1 MDYDAGWAFDQGQ
14 EDMDSAFF
22 DADKRMQKDAAG
34 TATALEP
41 RNNFVPSSASL
52 KARRRT
58 FAICV
63 DAPALLARIRRV
75 ATSLFVSLRELDAEN
90 VAAAIVQ
97 EPSLTVLLCL
107 EDVHFHEVAGDCR
120 ERALEMQ
127 DCLVRLVDGSDYGAC
142 LETAA
147 ICLAVNTPKTDIRL
161 RELLA
166 KFCEPTFVDEPCI
179 QALPLVSGV
188 DGTADNVADTDH
200 EVFALARKIAGADV
214 DIVLVGE
221 TGTGKDWLARFIHE
235 HSGVSGPFMAL
246 NCAAIPE
253 TLAEAELFG
262 VEVGAYTGATK
273 SRAGRIEAARD
284 GILYLDEIDS
294 MPLTLQA
301 KLLRAL
307 QERGIERV
315 GSTVFRPCNFRVI
328 ASTKIPLI
336 KLVEQGK
343 FRADLHYRLSVV
355 ELQLPVLRTQPKRM
369 LSLFWRYAAEA
380 AARFKTRLGTGSRSD
395 LEAQI
400 LAHKWE
406 GNIRELRAAAQRFAL
421 GFAPLPGAAA
431 ATGASS
437 LKDVMLQ
444 FERSLL
450 ESTMLRCE
458 NNVARASKE
467 LNVEPHVLYYKL
479 KNLSISSAMAADR
492 VKGGVDEGG
501 AAATRKRGAAIRN
514 SKITAEK
521 RMAIPVLS

>member
-1 MDYDAGWAFDQGQ
+1 MN
-14 EDMDSAFF
+14 SAFSIV
-22 DADKRMQKDAAG
+22 DKRMQKDVVG
-34 TATALEP
+34 TTSALE
-41 RNNFVPSSASL
+41 RRSDVHPSSGSL
-52 KARRRT
+52 KSRRRT

-63 DAPALLARIRRV
+63 DAPALMARIRRI
-75 ATSLFVSLRELDAEN
+75 ATTLFVSLRELDAEN
-90 VAAAIVQ
+90 VAAAIIQ

-107 EDVHFHEVAGDCR
+107 ENACFLDVVEQCR
-120 ERALEMQ
+120 QRDLETQ
-127 DCLVRLVDGSDYGAC
+127 ECLVRLVDGSDYGAC
-142 LETAA
+142 VETAS
-147 ICLAVNTPKTDIRL
+147 ICLAVNTPKTDARL

-166 KFCEPTFVDEPCI
+166 KFCEPTFVDQPFI
-179 QALPLVSGV
+179 QVVPPAPGE
-188 DGTADNVADTDH
+188 DGETHNVADTEH
-200 EVFALARKIAGADV
+200 EVFSLARKIAAADV

-221 TGTGKDWLARFIHE
+221 TGTGKDWMARFIHE
-235 HSGVSGPFMAL
+235 HSCVSGPFMAL

-380 AARFKTRLGTGSRSD
+380 ASRFKTRLNTGSRAD

-400 LAHKWE
+400 LAHRWE

-421 GFAPLPGAAA
+421 GFAPLPGATAA
-431 ATGASS
+431 AGASS

-450 ESTMLRCE
+450 ESTMLRCD

-479 KNLSISSAMAADR
+479 KNLGISSGMAADK
-492 VKGGVDEGG
+492 VKTGADES
-501 AAATRKRGAAIRN
+501 AAVATGKRGATIRN
-514 SKITAEK
+514 GKIAAEK
-521 RMAIPVLS
+521 RIGIPAAS

>member
-1 MDYDAGWAFDQGQ
+1 MK
-14 EDMDSAFF
+14 SAFVV
-22 DADKRMQKDAAG
+22 ADKRMQKDAVNT
-34 TATALEP
+34 TAVLEP
-41 RNNFVPSSASL
+41 RNFHPPSSSL

-63 DAPALLARIRRV
+63 DSPALLARIRRV
-75 ATSLFVSLRELDAEN
+75 ATTLFVSLRELDAGN

-107 EDVHFHEVAGDCR
+107 EDARFHDVVGHCR

-142 LETAA
+142 IETAA
-147 ICLAVNTPKTDIRL
+147 ICLAVNTPKTDTRL

-166 KFCEPTFVDEPCI
+166 KFCEPTFVDQPYI
-179 QALPLVSGV
+179 QTLQPVPGEE
-188 DGTADNVADTDH
+188 GETHHVADTDH
-200 EVFALARKIAGADV
+200 EVFSLARKIAGADV

-355 ELQLPVLRTQPKRM
+355 ELQLPVLRNQPKRM
-369 LSLFWRYAAEA
+369 LLLFWRCAAEA
-380 AARFKTRLGTGSRSD
+380 AARFKTRLGTGSRSE

-479 KNLSISSAMAADR
+479 KNLGISSGMAVDG
-492 VKGGVDEGG
+492 VKTGAVEGSAVTTG
-501 AAATRKRGAAIRN
+501 KRGAAIRN
-514 SKITAEK
+514 SKIATEK
-521 RMAIPVLS
+521 RIAIRAVS